1 MFFKLVSEITSL
13 QRCRKLCVLAHCFTA
28 CQAEY
33 LRTLLSLKSVDFS
46 DPAVRSRALS
56 YPAEFVRQLE
66 APAVL
71 HNLQYVPELV
81 PFLAAADVPNG
92 SYIAEVTQLYPLLP
106 MLKQYKEQIA
116 LIELPLQP
124 AGEGGPFT
132 PEQYMQADGVPAK
145 HTDVLQE
152 ILTGRLLPD
161 AGQDFSARQQQLS
174 DWLKRFLQRDI
185 MDLTPVSDD
194 MKFYRFLCAAAAA
207 TGSIVNYAN
216 LGKAAGVTSP
226 TAKQWAAYLEGA
238 GLITY
243 LRPLEH
249 PALKRTAKAP
259 KLYFRDTGLAAYLL
273 HIGSAAELAQS
284 VFFGALYE
292 TYVYNRIRESYLAAG
307 KKADL
312 KYFRDSNAREIG
324 LLLHADGVLYPI
336 DIVKEGVSAKKLLKK
351 FKALEPLAVEGGLTL
366 AQGGVI
372 GLGKQQEFSSKELL
386 YIPAEN
392 L

>member
-1 MFFKLVSEITSL
+1 MKLVYKHKNKITIYTQMLSFEVVYK
-13 QRCRKLCVLAHCFTA
+13 RKYIASREDL
-28 CQAEY
+28 
-33 LRTLLSLKSVDFS
+33 DFS

-56 YPAEFVRQLE
+56 CPAEFVRQLE
-66 APAVL
+66 KPAVL

-92 SYIAEVTQLYPLLP
+92 SYIAAVTQLYPLLP
-106 MLKQYKEQIA
+106 LLKQYEEQIT
-116 LIELPLQP
+116 LIELPLQ
-124 AGEGGPFT
+124 ADGSGEPFT
-132 PEQYMQADGVPAK
+132 PARYLQGDSAAAK
-145 HTDVLQE
+145 NTDVLQE
-152 ILTGRLLPD
+152 ILLGRLLPD
-161 AGQDFSARQQQLS
+161 NGQDFSARQQQLS
-174 DWLKRFLQRDI
+174 AWLKQFLQRDI

-216 LGKAAGVTSP
+216 LGKAASVTSP

-273 HIGSAAELAQS
+273 HIGSAAELTQS

-307 KKADL
+307 ERADL
-312 KYFRDSNAREIG
+312 SYFRDSNAREIS
-324 LLLHADGVLYPI
+324 LLLREGGVLYPI

-351 FKALEPLAVEGGLTL
+351 FKALEPLAADSGIKL
-366 AQGGVI
+366 AQGSVI
-372 GLGKQQEFSSKELL
+372 GLRQRSELSSEKLL
-386 YIPAEN
+386 YIPAES